1 MLQAQV
7 MTTRELIAV
16 LQSFIDCYGPDR
28 KVGVADVNCK
38 HFDEVV
44 ALVKV
49 NNTNENELV
58 ALLMTPLS
66 MATRHGQAA
75 GLHADDALHS
85 QK

>member
-1 MLQAQV
+1 

-16 LQSFIDCYGPDR
+16 LQSFIDYYGPDR